1 MRRLLS
7 AGGKR
12 GGLYGITDRRKDHG
26 KRKKGKEMKL
36 KEAIEFA
43 DWVKPNG
50 FTEEQKNERG
60 NRRRKIR
67 RKI

>member
-1 MRRLLS
+1 M
-7 AGGKR
+7 
-12 GGLYGITDRRKDHG
+12 YGITDRRKDHG